1 MSRIRGVVITKQ
13 SISGQSERGAS
24 ARSTH
29 ASKSTFLRSG
39 HIRVVSALAVVL
51 VVVTGTFAGGSAF
64 AARTDDYPTWA
75 EVQAAKN
82 NVALKQAEITK
93 IQALIA
99 QQQAAVVA
107 AQDRAAKAGLDA
119 QNAQDLFDNA
129 TLIADQDK
137 AAADAGRTRANQ
149 SKVQA
154 GQLAAR
160 LARAGGAGDLST
172 TIFFSGDGASN
183 LLSQLGMDSLVKSQ
197 ASGLYAKATQD
208 AKTAQSLTDQAGVAR
223 DALKA
228 FSDAAKSAF
237 DTSVVLSAQA
247 SALLAQQQAT
257 VPTLN
262 AQLATM
268 QTGEDQLTAE
278 YSVGQAVK
286 AAAAAATAA
295 KAAQAALSAGAVT
308 QSGWVRPAGGHITQT
323 YGYHVNHIDGTDPFH
338 HGVDLGNPCNAPIFA
353 AHSGTVIMAGPYGTL
368 GNYLRIQNDGGTYQT
383 GYAHI
388 INGGMYVGVG
398 DHVDV
403 GQNIARVGMTG
414 GVATGC
420 HLHYEVYQNGSTI
433 DPVPFMRGQGVELAN

>member
-1 MSRIRGVVITKQ
+1 MSRIRGVIITKQ

-29 ASKSTFLRSG
+29 ASKSRSLRSR
-39 HIRVVSALAVVL
+39 HTRVVSALAVVL
-51 VVVTGTFAGGSAF
+51 VVVTGTFAGGSAL
-64 AARTDDYPTWA
+64 AAQTDNYPSWA
-75 EVQAAKN
+75 DVQAAKN
-82 NVALKQAEITK
+82 NVALKQAEVTK
-93 IQALIA
+93 IQLLIA
-99 QQQAAVVA
+99 QQQAAVVV

-119 QNAQDLFDNA
+119 ENAQNAFDRA
-129 TLIADQDK
+129 TLTADQDK
-137 AAADAGRTRANQ
+137 AAADAARERANK
-149 SKVQA
+149 SKAQA

-172 TIFFSGDGASN
+172 TIFFSGSGASN
-183 LLSQLGMDSLVKSQ
+183 LLSQLGMDSLVKNQ
-197 ASGLYAKATQD
+197 AAGLYAKATQD

-237 DTSVVLSAQA
+237 DRSVALSTQA
-247 SALLAQQQAT
+247 SALLDQQQAT

-262 AQLATM
+262 AQLASLV
-268 QTGEDQLTAE
+268 TGQDQITAE
-278 YSVGQAVK
+278 YSAGQAIK
-286 AAAAAATAA
+286 AAAAAAASA
-295 KAAQAALSAGAVT
+295 KAAQAALSAGAIT
-308 QSGWVRPAGGHITQT
+308 QSGWARPAGGHISQT
-323 YGYHVNHIDGTDPFH
+323 YGYHVNHVDGADAFH

-368 GNYLRIQNDGGTYQT
+368 GNYVRIQNDGGTYQT

-388 INGGMYVGVG
+388 ISGGTYVRVG

-414 GVATGC
+414 GIATGC
-420 HLHYEVYQNGSTI
+420 HLHYEVYENGSTI